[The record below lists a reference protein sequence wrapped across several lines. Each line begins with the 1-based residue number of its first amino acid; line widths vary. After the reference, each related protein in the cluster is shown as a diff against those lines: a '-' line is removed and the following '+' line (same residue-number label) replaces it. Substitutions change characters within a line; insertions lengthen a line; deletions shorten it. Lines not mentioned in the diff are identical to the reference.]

1 MNRINL
7 YSHQRQSTRR
17 LIKNTH
23 RKDLQHDP
31 WLVLSMAAFNSKGR
45 LMPVHSTISRSS
57 KMQVRL
63 KIKSPPN
70 ER

>member
-1 MNRINL
+1 
-7 YSHQRQSTRR
+7 
-17 LIKNTH
+17 
-23 RKDLQHDP
+23 
-31 WLVLSMAAFNSKGR
+31 